1 MHNPARRA
9 SVFSVYPVARERA
22 ASKAWSVQRNARA
35 GAPHSAWRAMQSAP
49 LSVLAS
55 NESEHAHV
63 LAVAILGYN

>member
-1 MHNPARRA
+1 
-9 SVFSVYPVARERA
+9 
-22 ASKAWSVQRNARA
+22 VQRNART